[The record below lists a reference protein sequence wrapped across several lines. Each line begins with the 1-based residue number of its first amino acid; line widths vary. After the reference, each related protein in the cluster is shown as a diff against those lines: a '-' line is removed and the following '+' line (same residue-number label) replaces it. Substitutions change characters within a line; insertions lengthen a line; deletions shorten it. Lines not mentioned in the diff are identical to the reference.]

1 MPAII
6 TDQIRVLNASNF
18 VSGISTTDSSYYV
31 FIGLP
36 NATDVEADWNT
47 NTPAPIDNFDDHD
60 DIYDTLISAKK
71 IAAADTLRVIRKI
84 SWTTGTIYEMYRHDY
99 DINNPSPQT
108 NSSSLYQTNY
118 YVMNSDFRV
127 YECISNGAD
136 PSNSGKGI
144 ASLEEPTHT
153 DLQPRL
159 ESDGYVWKYLFTI
172 KPTELIKFDS
182 TSFVPVPNNWETL
195 SDVAAV
201 RNNADT
207 SGQLKIVT
215 IKDRGVGYGTATT
228 YNNVPIKGD
237 GEGATCSVVVNAAG
251 KINSVE
257 VTNGGS
263 DYSFGSVDLN
273 AVGLTNPSG
282 STDAAFNVIIP
293 PQGGHGSDVY
303 RELGANRVL
312 IYSRLENDITNP
324 DFITGNQ
331 FARIG
336 IVKNPDSFGSSN
348 RLTLSRASA
357 TYALKLIGA
366 GSTQTSFSADDQ
378 ITQTIGIGST
388 AVGRTISWDST
399 TGVLKYWQDRSL
411 VGFTTAGIGITNP
424 TYGYQQKEFTASP
437 DTGGSLTIIPSSGSN
452 LAIDTSFTGI
462 STVINNRTYY
472 LGQSFTNGVSGP
484 EVKKHAGNII
494 YVDNRPAITRSV
506 NQKEDIKIILQF

>member
-18 VSGISTTDSSYYV
+18 VSGVSATGNSYYV

-159 ESDGYVWKYLFTI
+159 ESDGYVWKYLYTI
-172 KPTELIKFDS
+172 KPGDIVKFDS
-182 TSFVPVPNNWETL
+182 VEYIPVPSSWSTNTDV
-195 SDVAAV
+195 SDVRSAAV
-201 RNNADT
+201 E
-207 SGQLKIVT
+207 GKIETVV
-215 IKDRGVGYGTATT
+215 IKDTTNASYQFSGTK
-228 YNNVPIKGD
+228 NGVPIRGD
-237 GEGATCSVVVNAAG
+237 GHDGEASVTFVNG
-251 KINSVE
+251 KPTAVQ
-257 VTNGGS
+257 VTNGGAGYTFATLDLDS
-263 DYSFGSVDLN
+263 VVTGSN
-273 AVGLTNPSG
+273 AVF
-282 STDAAFNVIIP
+282 DVIIP
-293 PQGGHGSDVY
+293 PPGGHGADIY
-303 RELGANRVL
+303 RELGASKVL
-312 IYSRLENDITNP
+312 IYSRIENSDTTNP
-324 DFITGNQ
+324 DFPTGNQ

-336 IVKNPDSFGSSN
+336 VIKNPEVHGTTNLLTASSASGVYGI
-348 RLTLSRASA
+348 RLAGAA
-357 TYALKLIGA
+357 T
-366 GSTQTSFSADDQ
+366 STMSVAVDGE

-388 AVGRTISWDST
+388 AIGKIISYDPVT
-399 TGVLKYWQDRSL
+399 KFLRYWQDRDLATKSAT
-411 VGFTTAGIGITNP
+411 GQIP
-424 TYGYQQKEFTASP
+424 TYGYRLNKFTSTP
-437 DTGGSLTIIPSSGSN
+437 GTGGSVNIVVTTTTGTETVGIE
-452 LAIDTSFTGI
+452 TTFTGV
-462 STVINNRTYY
+462 STSVNSKTYY
-472 LGQSFTNGVSGP
+472 FGQSITDGLASPEIKKYSGD
-484 EVKKHAGNII
+484 II
-494 YVDNRPAITRSV
+494 YVDNRPEVTRAA
-506 NQKEDIKIILQF
+506 NQREDIKIVLEF